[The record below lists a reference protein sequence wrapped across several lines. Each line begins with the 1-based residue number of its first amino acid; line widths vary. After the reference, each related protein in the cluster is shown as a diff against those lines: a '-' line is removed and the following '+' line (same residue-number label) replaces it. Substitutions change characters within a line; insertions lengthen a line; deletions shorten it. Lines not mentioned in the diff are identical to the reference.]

1 MNLDFRKL
9 SRADQIKAINNVI
22 ERDSVSWLAFL
33 IKDQCYE
40 VFSWFPLN
48 NTNEGEDYWINLKKE
63 QKNDCKV

>member
-9 SRADQIKAINNVI
+9 SRTDQIKAINNVI

-40 VFSWFPLN
+40 VFSWFPLD
-48 NTNEGEDYWINLKKE
+48 NTNEGAEYWINLKNKINE
-63 QKNDCKV
+63 ETDK